1 METAEFTAVMAA
13 ISAVIVTAQKV
24 TDSEAEPFIANL
36 GASTRLLR
44 EQGRHDA
51 AERLTAWLD
60 DAGPALLMADALK
73 RPPPN

>member
-13 ISAVIVTAQKV
+13 ISAVIVTVQKV
-24 TDSEAEPFIANL
+24 TGSEAERFIADL
-36 GASTRLLR
+36 QASTRLLR

-51 AERLTAWLD
+51 AERLTTWLD
-60 DAGPALLMADALK
+60 DIGPALLMADAVK